1 MRRRARSGR
10 RERPACDQRY
20 TPHVVNPQEAPVAKP
35 YVRLTQPLVRDT
47 KGSELRPAT
56 WEEAL
61 ARTVDGFQAAKAAHG
76 PTTFGTFSCS
86 KATNE
91 VNFAAQKFSRTVL
104 GSNNID
110 SCNRT

>member
-1 MRRRARSGR
+1 MPRIQHERLTHPWVREGGHLRRAS
-10 RERPACDQRY
+10 
-20 TPHVVNPQEAPVAKP
+20 
-35 YVRLTQPLVRDT
+35 
-47 KGSELRPAT
+47 

-61 ARTVDGFQAAKAAHG
+61 DRAASGIAESVGRHG
-76 PTTFGTFSCS
+76 PASFGIFSCS

-91 VNFAAQKFSRTVL
+91 MNYFAQKVIRTAV